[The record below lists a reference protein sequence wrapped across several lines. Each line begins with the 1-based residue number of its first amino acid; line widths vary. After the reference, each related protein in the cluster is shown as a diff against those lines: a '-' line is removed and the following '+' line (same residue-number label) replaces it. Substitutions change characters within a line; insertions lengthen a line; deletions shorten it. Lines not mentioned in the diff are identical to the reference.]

1 MSLER
6 ISRETTVP
14 ASKTRAMAAS
24 RAPRTAL
31 SALIAT
37 LICLMMVIGFAS
49 AARAQDLSEQSARYA
64 AIVVDAQSGE
74 VFYASR
80 ADSQRYPA
88 SLTKIMTLYMA
99 FEAISMGELKP
110 TDLITMSPH
119 AASMQPVKVWL
130 KAGDTIDVNSAMKL
144 VALYSAN
151 DLAAALGEK
160 IGGTEARFGA
170 LMTLRAKELGM
181 TQTNFVNASGLP
193 DNRQVSSARDF
204 AILARAVMR
213 DYPQY
218 YEYFHIKNYTWR
230 GKTYY
235 NHNPLL
241 AMSGV
246 DGMKTGVTNA
256 AGYNLVAS
264 QVKGNRRLIAVMLG
278 GDNKSQRREHVTA
291 LLNTGFDVIA
301 RRNKGEE
308 ILVAQTAFTQSF
320 GSASASPY
328 TVLARNDQLM
338 SDAQLRDA
346 LQGSEMANMSED
358 VQRLSSTAN
367 APAVAKALA
376 DAQTKDN
383 KAKPAAKKTATKA
396 KKKDPDAI
404 WAIQVGAF
412 KQKSLA
418 QDWTKDLKKR
428 FKSNL
433 AEAVSD
439 VSRNSNGWYRT
450 RFVEMTKAQAQKACK
465 AIEAK
470 RLDCMVVKS

>member
-1 MSLER
+1 MRNLPLAKAHMTRKSAA
-6 ISRETTVP
+6 P
-14 ASKTRAMAAS
+14 AIKARAIAATQAPRKAFSALMATLMCMAMILVFATATRAQS
-24 RAPRTAL
+24 
-31 SALIAT
+31 
-37 LICLMMVIGFAS
+37 
-49 AARAQDLSEQSARYA
+49 LSEQSARYA

-130 KAGDTIDVNSAMKL
+130 KPGDTIDVDSAMKL

-170 LMTLRAKELGM
+170 LMTMRAKELGM

-308 ILVAQTAFTQSF
+308 ILVAQTAFTESF
-320 GSASASPY
+320 GGGPKPY
-328 TVLARNDQLM
+328 TILASNDKLM
-338 SDAQLRDA
+338 SDSQLRDA
-346 LQGSEMANMSED
+346 LNGSEMANMSED

-376 DAQTKDN
+376 DT

-433 AEAVSD
+433 ADAVAD
-439 VSRNSNGWYRT
+439 ISRNSNGWYRT
-450 RFVEMTKAQAQKACK
+450 RFTEMTKAQAQKACK